1 MKFNHK
7 FFIISSCLIIVFA
20 LSEISIQASQD
31 SSISNVIAA
40 VVADDY
46 RLFDQACYQN
56 LSEKEQAAHQFLV
69 IFKDPASSNFKRCA
83 AAYYLGEL
91 SNKNAIND
99 LASSISLAFK
109 YDVDSLR
116 IPAFAG
122 YPAMDA
128 LVKMGSSSIPAL
140 IRNLTESKDTL
151 VQDLS
156 LQAIIR
162 IDNDR
167 DISQLRLQKAIKSET
182 DLQKQ
187 TRLQSALASLA
198 QTK

>member
-7 FFIISSCLIIVFA
+7 FLLISACLIIVFA
-20 LSEISIQASQD
+20 LSEASIQAGQD
-31 SSISNVIAA
+31 GNISNVVAA
-40 VVADDY
+40 VAADDY
-46 RLFDQACYQN
+46 HLFDQSCYQN
-56 LSEKEQAAHQFLV
+56 LFEKEQAANRFLA

-99 LASSISLAFK
+99 LASSISLTFK

-128 LVKMGSSSIPAL
+128 LVKMGSPSIPAL
-140 IRNLTESKDTL
+140 IRNLKESKNTL

-167 DISQLRLQKAIKSET
+167 DISQLRLQKAVKGEA
-182 DLQKQ
+182 DPQKQ
-187 TRLQSALASLA
+187 ARLQSALASLA